1 MQVTFRENKIQT
13 MKLWQKNT
21 GSKKEVE
28 NFTIGRDPEFDIILA
43 PFDVIGSMAH
53 AIMLEKIGLLSVE
66 ELRVLLNGLKEIY
79 LEIEKGQFKIEEG
92 VEDVHSQVEF
102 LLTQRYGEVGK
113 KLHSGR
119 SRNDQVL
126 VDLKLYYRAAI
137 RELVEASQE
146 LFDVLIALSEKHKT
160 DLMPGYTHTQLAMP
174 SSFGLWF
181 GSFAEGLAE
190 DMGLLGSAY
199 KLANKNPL
207 GSAAGY
213 GSSFPL
219 NRTLTTELLGF
230 DDLHHNVV
238 NAQNSRGKTEKTIA
252 FALSGIGGTLN
263 KLAADVCIF
272 MNQHFAFISFPDDLT
287 TGSSIMPH
295 KKNPDVFELIRAK
308 TNQIQG
314 IPNTVT
320 LLLTNMTTGYHR
332 DLQLLK
338 EAVFPGIDS
347 LLDCLRMTTFMLKEV
362 KIKQN
367 ILSDSFYK
375 HVFSVEVVNQLVLEG
390 MPFRDA
396 YKKVG
401 MDIESN
407 DFHPD
412 QTKVNH
418 NHEGSIGNLCNE
430 EISIKMKES
439 IQSFNFQKIE
449 KSLISLL
456 ESKY

>member
-1 MQVTFRENKIQT
+1 

-28 NFTIGRDPEFDIILA
+28 KFTIGRDPEFDAILA
-43 PFDVIGSMAH
+43 PFDVMGSMAH
-53 AIMLEKIGLLSVE
+53 AIMLEKIGLLDADD
-66 ELRVLLNGLKEIY
+66 LILLKKGLKEIY

-102 LLTQRYGEVGK
+102 LLTHRYGEVGK

-137 RELVEASQE
+137 REIVEATEE
-146 LFDVLIALSEKHKT
+146 LFGLLIHLSEKHKN

-181 GSFAEGLAE
+181 GSFAEGLTE
-190 DMGLLGSAY
+190 DLDLLQAAY
-199 KLANKNPL
+199 KLSNKNPL

-219 NRTLTTELLGF
+219 DRTLTTHLLGF
-230 DDLHHNVV
+230 EDLHHNVI

-252 FALSGIGGTLN
+252 FGIAGISGTMN
-263 KLAADVCIF
+263 KLASDVCIF
-272 MNQHFAFISFPDDLT
+272 MNQHFGFITFPDDLT

-308 TNQIQG
+308 TNQLQG
-314 IPNTVT
+314 IPNTIT
-320 LLLTNMTTGYHR
+320 LMLTNTTTGYHR

-338 EAVFPGIDS
+338 EVIFPGIET
-347 LLDCLRMTTFMLKEV
+347 LLDCIRMSTFMLQEIKVKE
-362 KIKQN
+362 N
-367 ILSDSFYK
+367 ILADPFYK
-375 HVFSVEVVNQLVLEG
+375 HAFSVEVVNDLVLNG

-401 MDIESN
+401 LDIEKG
-407 DFHPD
+407 DFQPD
-412 QTKVNH
+412 QNKVAH
-418 NHEGSIGNLCNE
+418 THEGSIGNLSLNE
-430 EISIKMKES
+430 IKEKMDKAVSKFDFE
-439 IQSFNFQKIE
+439 KVDLAL
-449 KSLISLL
+449 KSLLSI
-456 ESKY
+456 